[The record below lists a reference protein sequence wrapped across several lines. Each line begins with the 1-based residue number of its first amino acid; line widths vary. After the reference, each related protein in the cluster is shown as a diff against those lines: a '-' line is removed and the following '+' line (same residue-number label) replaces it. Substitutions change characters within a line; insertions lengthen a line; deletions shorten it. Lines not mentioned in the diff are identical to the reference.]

1 MDGDTIVAGLLHDT
15 VEDTALTLQQ
25 LEARGS
31 ARRPALE
38 MMRRDSVER
47 DESPSEWREAWF
59 GGAVLEMKGADR
71 KDWARRNH

>member
-1 MDGDTIVAGLLHDT
+1 MPSQQVAGLLAGLRMDGDTIVAGLLHDT

-38 MMRRDSVER
+38 MMRHGSVKR
-47 DESPSEWREAWF
+47 DE
-59 GGAVLEMKGADR
+59 
-71 KDWARRNH
+71 